1 MNANLKK
8 TLITTVLAFTAGVA
22 CAGSIAAFSYED
34 TLSPEEFLERSTV
47 LLEQVADIGAHVA
60 GTRDGRT
67 FLRSAPPIACTP
79 PPNPKRPE
87 GTVPIAQLRAGRHA
101 DALAVLREL
110 RNQQTNKESSPIEA
124 GLALDLLGEAQLRA
138 GDADAA
144 RAAHEAARS
153 AFARQLSDEHPYLI
167 RNATLSDS
175 VLHTRERS

>member
-8 TLITTVLAFTAGVA
+8 TLITTVLAFTAGAA

-67 FLRSAPPIACTP
+67 FLRSAPPIACIP

-87 GTVPIAQLRAGRHA
+87 GTVPVAQLRAGFA
-101 DALAVLREL
+101 ALLAVNEGRLDGEREL
-110 RNQQTNKESSPIEA
+110 
-124 GLALDLLGEAQLRA
+124 AQWVEKCHIV
-138 GDADAA
+138 GD
-144 RAAHEAARS
+144 
-153 AFARQLSDEHPYLI
+153 
-167 RNATLSDS
+167 
-175 VLHTRERS
+175 